1 MGGVKILEDLPITL
15 EPEEVMER
23 LHARD
28 GEQIRALVAAAMPL
42 IRAKALYRV
51 AYVDER
57 TPEGVVIEGTPFH
70 SRVLSKNLEEVGR
83 VFPHVITIGDPMEH
97 EISRKGDLLEKYY
110 LDGIANMALMQ
121 ARGRLEDHLRTRF
134 ALEGVSYMSPGS
146 LQDWPIEAQSPLFSL
161 LGDVKAAVGV
171 GLSDTLLMIPS
182 KSVSGIYFPGSVS
195 FVNCKLC
202 PREHCGGRRAA
213 YDASLARE
221 YGIGEE
227 D

>member
-1 MGGVKILEDLPITL
+1 MEGAKVLEDLPISL
-15 EPEEVMER
+15 ELEEVMER
-23 LHARD
+23 LHAGD
-28 GEQIRALVAAAMPL
+28 GVQIRALVSAAMPL
-42 IRAKALYRV
+42 IRARALYRV
-51 AYVDER
+51 AYVDQK
-57 TPEGVVIEGTPFH
+57 TPESVVIGGTPFH
-70 SRVLSKNLEEVGR
+70 SRVLSKNLNEVGR
-83 VFPHVITIGDPMEH
+83 VFPHVITIGNALER
-97 EISRKGDLLEKYY
+97 EISRKGDLLERYY

-134 ALEGVSYMSPGS
+134 VLEGVSYMSPGS
-146 LQDWPIEAQSPLFSL
+146 LEDWPIEAQSPLFSL
-161 LGDVKAAVGV
+161 LGDVEAAVGV
-171 GLSDTLLMIPS
+171 GLNDTLLMIPS
-182 KSVSGIYFPGSVS
+182 KSVSGIYFPSSVS